1 MHRSLI
7 RNRFTRK
14 MFKEESAS
22 HSDEVKKSGIVR
34 SLVTIGIATSSVPML
49 SVAAFA
55 QATAGQN
62 TIGGQLN
69 TMSSEAM
76 SAGGNAGTMGMYV
89 AALICF
95 VFGVWKIWQ
104 SRQPENREG
113 GQLAAG
119 IAGIVLCGLF
129 ATGPTWINKAANT
142 TAGANAS
149 VGNNPAMVTFQ

>member
-14 MFKEESAS
+14 MFKVASATVS
-22 HSDEVKKSGIVR
+22 VFKKSSRKITSFAVGAV
-34 SLVTIGIATSSVPML
+34 SLLLMP
-49 SVAAFA
+49 VAAFA

-76 SAGGNAGTMGMYV
+76 SAGGNAGTMLMYV

-149 VGNNPAMVTFQ
+149 VSNNPAMVTFQ